1 MRLDQALARI
11 QQTGQTVMR
20 TADVMGLL
28 DVNKDHA
35 SQILSR
41 LAGSGHL
48 LRLKRETWLIARTRD
63 PLPLVGYLTAPLP
76 SYISLQ
82 TALYHHGM
90 ISQMS
95 TVTYCVSLARTRVY
109 ATPVGTFSVH
119 HISAP
124 FFCAYEQHGV
134 KGVQMATPEKALLDF
149 LYLSS
154 TKTRLFAR
162 VAGIGSFR
170 WLQHQER
177 RKTPAPHPVTTP
189 SHHGGT
195 ESSLCHEILRRG
207 VNMCCPGSP
216 GPIIRN
222 TGKAIDGRADR
233 RFNAERG
240 RRQPDLR
247 RGVHLPDAGPARRP
261 PADRQ
266 DYRPG
271 GAVARS

>member
-48 LRLKRETWLIARTRD
+48 LRLKRGTWLIARTRD

-90 ISQMS
+90 ISQMP
-95 TVTYCVSLARTRVY
+95 TVIYCVSLARTRVY

-154 TKTRLFAR
+154 TKR
-162 VAGIGSFR
+162 
-170 WLQHQER
+170 
-177 RKTPAPHPVTTP
+177 
-189 SHHGGT
+189 
-195 ESSLCHEILRRG
+195 
-207 VNMCCPGSP
+207 SP
-216 GPIIRN
+216 P
-222 TGKAIDGRADR
+222 
-233 RFNAERG
+233 
-240 RRQPDLR
+240 
-247 RGVHLPDAGPARRP
+247 RRP
-261 PADRQ
+261 RCAPSAPVSCIALALQRGGVVVTDDRAAH
-266 DYRPG
+266 RCC
-271 GAVARS
+271 A